1 MRMARLYEGGKMSYF
16 REKANDIEYF
26 IEGISSVCNDKNI
39 ITRKTKERF
48 GDNYSKL
55 IDYLLFLETEQIN
68 AKTLATALNNR
79 DLEDGFYRFES
90 KCAKKNNLVIV
101 TGYSDDLIELDGAIK
116 QESNCFNG
124 GCFHLE
130 RHDKKWLLK
139 NGKGLN
145 NISAIWYGQ
154 NKMTNDLEAIPWS
167 YQTNILHESFYATF
181 RGEPCCEGFVF
192 SVDNLQKNN

>member
-1 MRMARLYEGGKMSYF
+1 MRMARLYEGGEMSYF

-39 ITRKTKERF
+39 IARKTKERF

-101 TGYSDDLIELDGAIK
+101 TGYSDA
-116 QESNCFNG
+116 
-124 GCFHLE
+124 
-130 RHDKKWLLK
+130 
-139 NGKGLN
+139 
-145 NISAIWYGQ
+145 
-154 NKMTNDLEAIPWS
+154 LEAIPWS

-192 SVDNLQKNN
+192 SVEDLQKNN